1 MCPTTPSPQ
10 EETLPPE
17 HRRLLVLL
25 LGSAFVVILNETT
38 MAVALPAIMDAF
50 EVEATAGQWL
60 TTAFLLTMAV
70 VIPTTGWL
78 LGRLGTR
85 RAFIVAMSVF
95 TLGTAVAAVA
105 PVFGLL
111 LSARVIQAI
120 GTAIMMPLLMTTVM
134 AMVPAHARGRIMGNV
149 SLVIA
154 AAPALGPSASGLILN
169 HLSWRWIFII
179 MLPIAGMALVA
190 GLAWV
195 RDFGTKTSTR
205 LDIVSLPLAAVGFGS
220 LVWGLSALG
229 GGGHGGETA
238 GAEAATESQAISP
251 WLMLAISVVALAIFT
266 WRQLSLARRNQAF
279 LDVRVLAVRDFLVA
293 VALMCMAMFAMF
305 GVLILLPL
313 YLQQSMEL
321 EPLHAGL
328 LTLPGALLM
337 GAMGPVVGRW
347 YDRIGAR
354 YLTPPGLLLAAVG
367 FAVMAGGS
375 DTVAI
380 VLIGHVL
387 MSVGV
392 ALVFTPMFTLALGS
406 LKGPQVPHGSATLGT
421 LQQVAGA
428 AGTAAFVSLATA
440 RQNASM
446 SDGASFA
453 EALSDGVHLTLWISA
468 AIMAGVGLAAAA
480 LLRKSARNSD

>member
-1 MCPTTPSPQ
+1 MLSP
-10 EETLPPE
+10 EN
-17 HRRLLVLL
+17 RRLLMLL

-38 MAVALPAIMDAF
+38 MAVALPRIMEAF
-50 EVEATAGQWL
+50 GVEATAGQWL
-60 TTAFLLTMAV
+60 TTAFMLTMAV

-85 RAFIVAMSVF
+85 RAFVVAMSIF
-95 TLGTAVAAVA
+95 TLGTAVAAIA
-105 PVFGLL
+105 PFFGLL
-111 LSARVIQAI
+111 LGARVIQAI

-134 AMVPAHARGRIMGNV
+134 EMVPAHARGRIMGNV

-179 MLPIAGMALVA
+179 MLPIAGVSLTA

-195 RDFGTKTSTR
+195 RDFGVKTSTR
-205 LDIVSLPLAAVGFGS
+205 LDVISLPLAAVGFGS
-220 LVWGLSALG
+220 LVWGLSSLS
-229 GGGHGGETA
+229 GGGHGADVEPGEVA
-238 GAEAATESQAISP
+238 AEGQGLSP
-251 WLMLAISVVALAIFT
+251 WLMLAISAVTLVAFV
-266 WRQLSLARRNQAF
+266 WRQLNLARRNQAF

-313 YLQQSMEL
+313 YLQQSLGL
-321 EPLHAGL
+321 EPLDAGL

-337 GAMGPVVGRW
+337 GLMGPVVGRW

-354 YLTPPGLLLAAVG
+354 FLSPPGLLVAAIG

-380 VLIGHVL
+380 VLTGHVL
-387 MSVGV
+387 MSLGV
-392 ALVFTPMFTLALGS
+392 ALVFTPMFTLGLGS
-406 LKGPQVPHGSATLGT
+406 LSGPQVPHGSATLGT

-440 RQNASM
+440 RQNASI
-446 SDGASFA
+446 SAGASFA

-468 AIMAGVGLAAAA
+468 AIMAGISLVAAGV
-480 LLRKSARNSD
+480 LRKSHPVKRGAD